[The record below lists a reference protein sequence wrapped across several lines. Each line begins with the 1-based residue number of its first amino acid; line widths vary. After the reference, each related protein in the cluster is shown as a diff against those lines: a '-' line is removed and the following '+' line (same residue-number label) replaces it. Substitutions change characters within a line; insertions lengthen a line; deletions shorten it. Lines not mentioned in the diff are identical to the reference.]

1 MQDINKMFIREYDEY
16 CEKLVSQILDENFY
30 NNPDIKL
37 IERVI
42 DKERQVK
49 GIDTI
54 INLNNKICYVDEKAA
69 IRWVGLKTFSLELSF
84 LGKDDQIRTGWLL
97 DENKINDYFLFVWI
111 NELNHETI
119 KDISSIKNI
128 DVALVSKEKIL
139 DHLSSIGWTYNRL
152 IGKDYQIRNEE
163 NPYMGNIKKNGC
175 KFSFSKHLKE
185 QPINILLPKE
195 TYIEL
200 AEIYKN
206 IKLNYATHI

>member
-1 MQDINKMFIREYDEY
+1 MIDLEKRKYDEH
-16 CEKLVSQILDENFY
+16 CEKIISSILDKYFY
-30 NNPDIKL
+30 TEPGITL
-37 IERVI
+37 FERVTNKQLQI
-42 DKERQVK
+42 NGV
-49 GIDTI
+49 DTLFS
-54 INLNNKICYVDEKAA
+54 LNGKNYMVDEKAA

-119 KDISSIKNI
+119 QDISSIKNI

-139 DHLSSIGWTYNRL
+139 KHLSSLGWTSERL
-152 IGKDYQIRNEE
+152 IGKDYQIRNCDK
-163 NPYMGNIKKNGC
+163 PYLGDIKKNGC

-200 AEIYKN
+200 ADIYKN
-206 IKLNYATHI
+206 ITL

>member
-1 MQDINKMFIREYDEY
+1 MIDLEKRKYDEH
-16 CEKLVSQILDENFY
+16 CEKIISSILDEYFY
-30 NNPDIKL
+30 TEPGITL
-37 IERVI
+37 FERVTNKHLQI
-42 DKERQVK
+42 N
-49 GIDTI
+49 GIDTLFS
-54 INLNNKICYVDEKAA
+54 LNGKNYIVDEKAA
-69 IRWVGLKTFSLELSF
+69 TRWVGLKTFSLELSF
-84 LGKDDQIRTGWLL
+84 LGKDDQVRTGWLL
-97 DENKINDYFLFVWI
+97 DKNKINDYFVFVWI

-119 KDISSIKNI
+119 QDISSIKNI
-128 DVALVSKEKIL
+128 DVALVSKEKIIN
-139 DHLSSIGWTYNRL
+139 HLSSIGWTSDRL

>member
-1 MQDINKMFIREYDEY
+1 MIDKEERKYDEH
-16 CEKLVSQILDENFY
+16 CEKIISSILDEYFY
-30 NNPDIKL
+30 TEPGITL
-37 IERVI
+37 FERVTNKQLQI
-42 DKERQVK
+42 NGV
-49 GIDTI
+49 DTLFS
-54 INLNNKICYVDEKAA
+54 LNGKNYMVDEKAA

-97 DENKINDYFLFVWI
+97 DKNKINDWFLFVWI

-119 KDISSIKNI
+119 QDISSIKNI

-139 DHLSSIGWTYNRL
+139 NHLYSLGWDIDKLHKKTF
-152 IGKDYQIRNEE
+152 QIRNEE

-206 IKLNYATHI
+206 IKLNYGTHI

>member
-1 MQDINKMFIREYDEY
+1 MIDLEKRKYDEH
-16 CEKLVSQILDENFY
+16 CEKIISSILDKYFY
-30 NNPDIKL
+30 TEPGITL
-37 IERVI
+37 FERVTNKQLQI
-42 DKERQVK
+42 N
-49 GIDTI
+49 GIDTLFS
-54 INLNNKICYVDEKAA
+54 LNGKNYMVDEKAA

-84 LGKDDQIRTGWLL
+84 LGKDDQIRIGWLL
-97 DENKINDYFLFVWI
+97 DKNKINDYFLFVWI
-111 NELNHETI
+111 NELNNETI
-119 KDISSIKNI
+119 QDISSIKNI

-139 DHLSSIGWTYNRL
+139 NHLYSLGWDIDNL
-152 IGKDYQIRNEE
+152 HKKDFQIRNEE

>member
-1 MQDINKMFIREYDEY
+1 MIDLEKRKYDEH
-16 CEKLVSQILDENFY
+16 CEKIISSILDEYFY
-30 NNPDIKL
+30 TEPGITL
-37 IERVI
+37 FERVTNKRLQI
-42 DKERQVK
+42 NGV
-49 GIDTI
+49 DTLFS
-54 INLNNKICYVDEKAA
+54 LNGKNYMVDEKAA

-97 DENKINDYFLFVWI
+97 DKNKINDWFLFVWI
-111 NELNHETI
+111 NELNAETI
-119 KDISSIKNI
+119 QDISSIKNI

-139 DHLSSIGWTYNRL
+139 NHLYSLGWDIDNL
-152 IGKDYQIRNEE
+152 HKKDIQIRNEE

-185 QPINILLPKE
+185 KPINILLPKE

>member
-1 MQDINKMFIREYDEY
+1 MIDLEKRKYDEH
-16 CEKLVSQILDENFY
+16 CEKIISSILDEYFY
-30 NNPDIKL
+30 TEPGITL
-37 IERVI
+37 FERVTNKQLQI
-42 DKERQVK
+42 NGV
-49 GIDTI
+49 DTLFS
-54 INLNNKICYVDEKAA
+54 LNGKNYMVDEKAA
-69 IRWVGLKTFSLELSF
+69 IRWIGLKTFSLELSF

-111 NELNHETI
+111 NELNNETI
-119 KDISSIKNI
+119 QDISSIKNI
-128 DVALVSKEKIL
+128 DAALVSKEKIL
-139 DHLSSIGWTYNRL
+139 NHLSSIGWTSDRL

>member
-1 MQDINKMFIREYDEY
+1 MIDLEKRKYDEH
-16 CEKLVSQILDENFY
+16 CEKIISSILDKYFY
-30 NNPDIKL
+30 TEPGITL
-37 IERVI
+37 FERVTNKQLQI
-42 DKERQVK
+42 NGV
-49 GIDTI
+49 DTLFS
-54 INLNNKICYVDEKAA
+54 LNGKNYMVDEKAA

-119 KDISSIKNI
+119 QDISSIKNI
-128 DVALVSKEKIL
+128 DVALVSKEKIIK
-139 DHLSSIGWTYNRL
+139 HLSSLGWTSERL
-152 IGKDYQIRNEE
+152 IGKDYQIRNCSK
-163 NPYMGNIKKNGC
+163 PYLGDIKKNGC

-200 AEIYKN
+200 ADIYKN
-206 IKLNYATHI
+206 ITL

>member
-1 MQDINKMFIREYDEY
+1 MIDLEKRKYDEH
-16 CEKLVSQILDENFY
+16 CEKIISSILDKYFY
-30 NNPDIKL
+30 TEPGITL
-37 IERVI
+37 FERETNKQLQINGV
-42 DKERQVK
+42 
-49 GIDTI
+49 DTLFS
-54 INLNNKICYVDEKAA
+54 LNGKNYMVDEKAT

-119 KDISSIKNI
+119 QDISSIKNI

-139 DHLSSIGWTYNRL
+139 KHLSSLGWTSERL
-152 IGKDYQIRNEE
+152 IGKDYQIRNCDK
-163 NPYMGNIKKNGC
+163 PYLGDIKKNGC

-200 AEIYKN
+200 ADIYKN
-206 IKLNYATHI
+206 ITL